1 MEMKI
6 VNTVFSIS
14 EFEEEAQW
22 LSDMHSQGWRLKGIS
37 GNNYKF
43 EKCESEEWV
52 YQLDFQHKNIKKD
65 NYIQLFTDYG
75 WEYIMQHNNWFYFKK
90 KKNKANTDVSIFSD
104 KESKIAMCERLLLGK
119 LAVIA
124 GIFLISC
131 SIVALSI
138 FTDIFHSKNL
148 VLFPNDWI
156 NEIGRAHV

>member
-22 LSDMHSQGWRLKGIS
+22 LSDMHSQGWRLEGIS
-37 GNNYKF
+37 GNKYKF

-90 KKNKANTDVSIFSD
+90 KKIRLTPMFLFS
-104 KESKIAMCERLLLGK
+104 A
-119 LAVIA
+119 
-124 GIFLISC
+124 
-131 SIVALSI
+131 
-138 FTDIFHSKNL
+138 TKNL
-148 VLFPNDWI
+148 KLLCANDYYWA
-156 NEIGRAHV
+156 NSLSLQAYF